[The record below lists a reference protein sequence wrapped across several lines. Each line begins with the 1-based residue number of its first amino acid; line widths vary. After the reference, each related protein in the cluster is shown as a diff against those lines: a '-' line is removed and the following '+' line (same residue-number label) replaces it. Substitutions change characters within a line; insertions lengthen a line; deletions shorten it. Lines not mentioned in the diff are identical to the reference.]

1 MGANSTALT
10 KQLVA
15 RLRRDVR
22 IQAHEL
28 MALVDADLDC
38 TVAAREL
45 AHAQADLRLYLDKLE
60 QANERKRLAG

>member
-22 IQAHEL
+22 IQAQEL

-38 TVAAREL
+38 TAAAREL
-45 AHAQADLRLYLDKLE
+45 AHSQADLRLYLDKLQ
-60 QANERKRLAG
+60 QAGARNQ